1 MRTWVAFGKEWGNLG
16 ASPIVDLFALR
27 IMDALERLD
36 HPINTP
42 MEIHDYQDKK
52 EHKKN
57 EAHQKN
63 RHVGKKYAVID
74 RKQAHLATLGP

>member
-1 MRTWVAFGKEWGNLG
+1 MG
-16 ASPIVDLFALR
+16 AVD
-27 IMDALERLD
+27 RLD

-42 MEIHDYQDKK
+42 MEIHYYQDKK

-63 RHVGKKYAVID
+63 RHVGKKYAIID
-74 RKQAHLATLGP
+74 GKQAHLATLGPQWDTMVWLSVTICEGAQHTQKT